1 MLRVEYSNFDFSSSE
16 FQKSN
21 RIAGDATKLVVDSIN
36 NNSPYYKIFSIDLAR
51 DMAASCKKQA
61 QKLQSNFSDL
71 IIIGMGGAVLNP
83 VSLLTLCQD
92 KKSDINIHYLHNTD
106 PIYLEKLLNQVSL
119 KDCAILAISNSGNT
133 LETNSLVG
141 VMIAEYEKISISDF
155 GKNFYF
161 ITSLKSGALNKIAKK
176 IDATIIE
183 HQEQISGRYSG
194 ISNVTS
200 FVAQVAGLDIDAF
213 FDGAS
218 EVIEN
223 YISEGV
229 DSFPARSAAA
239 IHASGMNIMVNIG
252 YLQSFATYL
261 EWYSQIIAESLGK
274 DGGGITPIRGLGP
287 NDQHSMMQLYLD
299 GKKDKIYSLFYIENL
314 SSDYATSDIIALD
327 SAVRKKLSEINT
339 VNFEAT
345 KHALIERQLPVR
357 SISLKDLSARSVG
370 VLVAYSMLEIITL
383 CNMMKVNPFDQP
395 GVELI
400 KRESKRLVH

>member
-155 GKNFYF
+155 GKNFY
-161 ITSLKSGALNKIAKK
+161 L
-176 IDATIIE
+176 
-183 HQEQISGRYSG
+183 
-194 ISNVTS
+194 
-200 FVAQVAGLDIDAF
+200 
-213 FDGAS
+213 
-218 EVIEN
+218 
-223 YISEGV
+223 
-229 DSFPARSAAA
+229 
-239 IHASGMNIMVNIG
+239 
-252 YLQSFATYL
+252 
-261 EWYSQIIAESLGK
+261 
-274 DGGGITPIRGLGP
+274 
-287 NDQHSMMQLYLD
+287 
-299 GKKDKIYSLFYIENL
+299 
-314 SSDYATSDIIALD
+314 
-327 SAVRKKLSEINT
+327 
-339 VNFEAT
+339 
-345 KHALIERQLPVR
+345 
-357 SISLKDLSARSVG
+357 
-370 VLVAYSMLEIITL
+370 
-383 CNMMKVNPFDQP
+383 
-395 GVELI
+395 
-400 KRESKRLVH
+400 